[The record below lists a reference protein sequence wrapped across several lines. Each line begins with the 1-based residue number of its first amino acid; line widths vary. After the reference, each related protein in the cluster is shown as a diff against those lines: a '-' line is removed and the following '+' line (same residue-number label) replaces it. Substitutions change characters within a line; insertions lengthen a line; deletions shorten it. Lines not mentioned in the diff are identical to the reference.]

1 MQFQFTWAG
10 IKFDAVM
17 GGSKD
22 EPVIEEL
29 REKDTQANA
38 IWLMDSIHG
47 DAILE
52 AAVPAAEKESRR
64 LHEEAMVD
72 SLTYTRI

>member
-1 MQFQFTWAG
+1 MDFQFIWAG

-17 GGSKD
+17 GGSPD

-29 REKDTQANA
+29 REKETQSNA
-38 IWLMDSIHG
+38 IWLMDSHHG
-47 DAILE
+47 PAILE
-52 AAVPAAEKESRR
+52 AAAAAADKESAR
-64 LHEEAMVD
+64 LHEEALVD